1 MNFHHRHPLEGC
13 HLIVSLFTI
22 NLGVQLIP
30 RLRHLQRLQAAVP
43 IQWELHI
50 NKNRYDG
57 WRAAF
62 LAGGEGSLG
71 RCASR
76 SLHRAGASGSWR
88 LGARQLGKQGSSDAR
103 RHRLADA
110 TVDGRAW
117 TSNERQIKIKMRN
130 RHSFFTRRR
139 LSNTV
144 EFTSRDRRSQFK
156 PCRCCQDFLSH
167 PPSSN
172 PHGCF

>member
-1 MNFHHRHPLEGC
+1 MAHSE
-13 HLIVSLFTI
+13 
-22 NLGVQLIP
+22 
-30 RLRHLQRLQAAVP
+30 
-43 IQWELHI
+43 WELHI

-62 LAGGEGSLG
+62 LAGGEGSIG

-88 LGARQLGKQGSSDAR
+88 LGARKLGKQGSSNAR

-117 TSNERQIKIKMRN
+117 TSNERPIEIKMRN
-130 RHSFFTRRR
+130 RDSFFTRRR
-139 LSNTV
+139 LSFAV
-144 EFTSRDRRSQFK
+144 EFPSRAHRSQFK
-156 PCRCCQDFLSH
+156 PCRCCPDVLSY
-167 PPSSN
+167 PPLPSN
-172 PHGCF
+172 PNGNGCF